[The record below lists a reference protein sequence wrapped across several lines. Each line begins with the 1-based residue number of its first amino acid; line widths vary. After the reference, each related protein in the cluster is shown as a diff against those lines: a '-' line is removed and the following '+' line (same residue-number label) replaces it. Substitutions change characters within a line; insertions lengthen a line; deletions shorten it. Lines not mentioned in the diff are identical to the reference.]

1 VEGGST
7 NDLLPPF
14 LFISRW
20 IVQIK
25 RNGGVPRCGWRNRYK
40 EREPSVSLVRWM
52 HYGVGDVLIV
62 SNQGSRSRQLARRHC
77 APGVR
82 AWAAF
87 VAYLS
92 PRPPLDRIFCILA
105 LKQK

>member
-1 VEGGST
+1 MQGG
-7 NDLLPPF
+7 
-14 LFISRW
+14 IGKWRVV
-20 IVQIK
+20 VQMIYHVVV
-25 RNGGVPRCGWRNRYK
+25 GGIDKEMSWSE
-40 EREPSVSLVRWM
+40 EREPSVSLERWM

-62 SNQGSRSRQLARRHC
+62 SNQGSRSRQLARRRC

-105 LKQK
+105 FKQK